1 MDSEKALELVKHG
14 ATLLFLDVPQH
25 TLIGIDTQMF
35 TVGTAFKGTKMIPPG
50 IHFVFYSSST
60 RDGKEF
66 SPTIGFFVD
75 VAPSQVI
82 VRKWNQQDEWLAKL
96 SEEEEERYSQAV
108 KSLEFDKHL
117 GPYNLSQ
124 YGAWKHLSNY
134 ITKDVV
140 EKFEPVGGEITVIY
154 ESAILKGGPKTEME
168 RALDEQMKK
177 SKSGA
182 ASSTTEQPKGNRFY
196 YTSIP
201 RIIKH
206 KGISGQE
213 LTSLNLDKTQL
224 LESVLSKEYKDSE
237 DLLLGELQFSF
248 VAFLM
253 GQSLESF
260 MQWKSLVSLLLGC
273 TEAPFQTRSGLFT
286 KFIEVIY
293 HQLKYGLQ
301 KESSGPEMGVLAL
314 LDDSW
319 LASDSFLHLLCKDFF
334 ALVEEASVV
343 DGDLLSWTRKFKELL
358 ENRLGWE
365 FQKKS
370 DVDGIYFDEDDEYAP
385 VVEMLDESHGD
396 YYMAT

>member
-14 ATLLFLDVPQH
+14 ATLLLLDVPQH

-35 TVGTAFKGTKMIPPG
+35 TVGPVFKGIKMIPPG

-66 SPTIGFFVD
+66 SPTIGFFVN
-75 VAPSQVI
+75 VGASQVI
-82 VRKWNQQDEWLAKL
+82 VRKWNQQDELLAKV

-108 KSLEFDKHL
+108 RSLEFDKHL

-134 ITKDVV
+134 ITKDVI

-154 ESAILKGGPKTEME
+154 ESAILKGGPQTEME
-168 RALDEQMKK
+168 KALDKQMWK
-177 SKSGA
+177 SKHK
-182 ASSTTEQPKGNRFY
+182 ASSTEQNKGNRFY
-196 YTSIP
+196 YTCIP
-201 RIIKH
+201 RIVKH
-206 KGISGQE
+206 KGMYGQE
-213 LTSLNLDKTQL
+213 LTSMNLDKTQL

-273 TEAPFQTRSGLFT
+273 TDAPFHTRSQLFT
-286 KFIEVIY
+286 KFIKVIY

-301 KESSGPEMGVLAL
+301 KESSGPEMGLQAL

-319 LASDSFLHLLCKDFF
+319 LASDSFLHLLCKEFF
-334 ALVEEASVV
+334 ALVDETSVV

-370 DVDGIYFDEDDEYAP
+370 DGIHFDEDDEYAP

-396 YYMAT
+396 YTAT